1 MKPIRKI
8 FGSLFILGGCV
19 VLLNLLHAQAA
30 DTTAIQVEP
39 LSLTPADLQAF
50 TSLSE
55 AQVAALISALDA
67 TPTMSAAALPRCA
80 TLWSLAHPTWPP
92 LPGDIHGLPV
102 WPMAEGNAYLLNDV
116 GFNSTPQTKPTVA
129 RRTMS
134 LAPPGFAGSGTN
146 GSGTNSYSLSSYTV
160 IDYGTNLW
168 IAEVSVTNGCLAGI
182 GSNTLADVQYEI
194 QSRTNLLQSDWLSEG
209 FILGSEITNWTPLS
223 VAQGSRTNLFI
234 RLRSWA
240 DDGSGL
246 PLWWQE
252 FYFGTNGIDP
262 YGNPAGDG
270 WSNLQKFQNGWN
282 PNTFYTPP
290 APQGLTATFNAN
302 TSTAT
307 LNWLPSP
314 GAVTGYILTMPG
326 GTVTLP
332 ATTTSYADHDS
343 SLAADLTPDAVYSGN
358 PT

>member
-55 AQVAALISALDA
+55 AQVTALISALDA
-67 TPTMSAAALPRCA
+67 TPTIPAAAVPKSA

-116 GFNSTPQTKPTVA
+116 GFNYTPQTKPTVA

-194 QSRTNLLQSDWLSEG
+194 QSRTNLAQDDWFSEG

-223 VAQGSRTNLFI
+223 VAQGSRTNLFL

-246 PLWWQE
+246 PIWWQLQ
-252 FYFGTNGIDP
+252 YFGYVGVDP
-262 YGNPAGDG
+262 NAQDPAGDG
-270 WSNLQKFQNGWN
+270 WSNWQKFQMGVDPNVFTTPPMPQGVTAQFN
-282 PNTFYTPP
+282 PNNSS
-290 APQGLTATFNAN
+290 QIILTWQPNN
-302 TSTAT
+302 G
-307 LNWLPSP
+307 P
-314 GAVTGYILTMPG
+314 VTGYTITRLDYSNG
-326 GTVTLP
+326 QW
-332 ATTTSYADHDS
+332 TTTTFNVGVTNEFVDTIFPAYTD
-343 SLAADLTPDAVYSGN
+343 
-358 PT
+358 